1 MEKKEKK
8 RKETGVL
15 NLAQRPVLDF
25 GKSLV
30 GCAMTSIVH
39 RYRTYFSLFITFVAA
54 FNYRFMYGIFTIKLW
69 VEKGK

>member
-30 GCAMTSIVH
+30 GCAMTSIND
-39 RYRTYFSLFITFVAA
+39 TSLPDLFFSLYHICRYF
-54 FNYRFMYGIFTIKLW
+54 
-69 VEKGK
+69 